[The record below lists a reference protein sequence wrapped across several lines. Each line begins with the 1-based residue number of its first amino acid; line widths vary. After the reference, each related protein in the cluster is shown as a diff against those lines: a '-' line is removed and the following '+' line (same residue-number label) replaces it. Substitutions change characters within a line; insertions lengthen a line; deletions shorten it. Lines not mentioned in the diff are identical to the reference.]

1 LYKSQV
7 RMLGDA
13 VSVMMM
19 LIEGWMDAVVVMVLG
34 CALERG
40 LLPRCL
46 QGNLRWFV
54 FTLIR
59 VMICAITCTC
69 CLDNHTKK

>member
-1 LYKSQV
+1 
-7 RMLGDA
+7 MLGDA

-46 QGNLRWFV
+46 QVKSSLVCVYSYYSRYN
-54 FTLIR
+54 
-59 VMICAITCTC
+59 MC
-69 CLDNHTKK
+69 NHVQPLSRQPQ